1 MAAQTGAGYD
11 DANIEVISLQTGER
25 KTIHRGGFSARYLAD
40 ATGSNGTGHLIYL
53 HQTTLF
59 AVPFHLGRMA
69 SAGSA
74 APILE
79 DVSSTQMAGGDFAFA
94 QNGTFVYLSGKAF
107 QARWSISWVDS
118 SGKTQPLHA
127 PPGRYLTP
135 RFSPDGKRLAFA
147 MDTGKGSD
155 IWVKDLERDTPS
167 RLSFL
172 PGVNSNP
179 VWTPDGKD
187 IVFRSE
193 NPAAPGLY
201 AIRSDGSGEAKRLT
215 EGKPPETPS
224 SFSPDGKRL
233 AIHQTGNGG
242 SYDIFTLPAEADP
255 GPDALGVR
263 LGKAELFL
271 GTPFVEGA
279 PVFSPDGRWLA
290 YTSNESGTWEVY
302 VRPFPGPGGRS
313 QVSTGGGGFPLWSR
327 DGRELLFR
335 TLDQRV
341 MAVSYTAK
349 GDSFV
354 AGKPRLWTATRLR
367 AIGLVS
373 NYDLAPDGQRLAA
386 IVAGD
391 AEVEKPTTHL
401 TFLLN
406 FYDELRRK
414 APAAR

>member
-1 MAAQTGAGYD
+1 
-11 DANIEVISLQTGER
+11 
-25 KTIHRGGFSARYLAD
+25 
-40 ATGSNGTGHLIYL
+40 
-53 HQTTLF
+53 
-59 AVPFHLGRMA
+59 VPFHPGRLA
-69 SAGSA
+69 STGAP

-79 DVSSTQMAGGDFAFA
+79 DVSSTQAAGGDFAFA
-94 QNGTFVYLSGKAF
+94 QNGTFVYLSGKAS
-107 QARWSISWVDS
+107 QATWSISWVDS

-155 IWVKDLERDTPS
+155 IWVKDLERDTTS

-187 IVFRSE
+187 IVFRSA

-215 EGKPPETPS
+215 EGKPPESPS
-224 SFSPDGKRL
+224 SFSPDGKHL

-242 SYDIFTLPAEADP
+242 SYDIFTLPAEANSGP
-255 GPDALGVR
+255 GAFGVR

-271 GTPFVEGA
+271 GTPFVEGSA
-279 PVFSPDGRWLA
+279 VFSPDGRWLA
-290 YTSNESGTWEVY
+290 YASNESGTWEVY
-302 VRPFPGPGGRS
+302 VRPFPGPGGRW
-313 QVSTGGGGFPLWSR
+313 QVSTGEGGFPLWSR
-327 DGRELLFR
+327 DGRELFFQ

-341 MAVSYTAK
+341 MAAGYTAK

-354 AGKPRLWTATRLR
+354 AEKPRVWTETRLR
-367 AIGLVS
+367 NLGYIF
-373 NYDLAPDGQRLAA
+373 NYDLAPDGKRLAA
-386 IVAGD
+386 IVADD
-391 AEVEKPTTHL
+391 ADGEKLPTHL

-406 FYDELRRK
+406 FFDELRRK
-414 APAAR
+414 APAGK